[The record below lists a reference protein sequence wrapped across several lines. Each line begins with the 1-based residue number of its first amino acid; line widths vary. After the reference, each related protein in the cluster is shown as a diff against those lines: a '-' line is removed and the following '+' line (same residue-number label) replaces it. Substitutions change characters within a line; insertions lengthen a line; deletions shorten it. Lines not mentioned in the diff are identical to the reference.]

1 MKDTDWVLGDMVWTI
16 VGVAV
21 ILGLMVLNAYVQRL
35 ARIEEEQRIEL
46 LRSDRLNRERSAASQ
61 SRRPDDI

>member
-1 MKDTDWVLGDMVWTI
+1 METSNWVLGDMSWVI
-16 VGVAV
+16 IGGGV
-21 ILGLMVLNAYVQRL
+21 ILVLLVLNAYVQRI

-46 LRSDRLNRERSAASQ
+46 LRSDRLNQERSAASQ